1 VTIIHTRV
9 SLCPPA
15 KFAALPRLNF
25 SVEGLNL
32 SIAEPVTNPVIA
44 DNFRTFATLIA
55 DQSLYTKTQM
65 WSRVTQPKLLDIV
78 LSLSRIAESLPK
90 VYPRYDPL
98 KKPPCHAIS
107 AVQPSFWGGVTAVT
121 LAMSRLTPARTCG
134 IARESPSH
142 QKKGTK
148 GKTEKKPL
156 NIN

>member
-1 VTIIHTRV
+1 M

-107 AVQPSFWGGVTAVT
+107 TLQPPFWRGVTAVT
-121 LAMSRLTPARTCG
+121 LAMSRLMKVPTSTMVN
-134 IARESPSH
+134 ESPRH
-142 QKKGTK
+142 QKKGHK
-148 GKTEKKPL
+148 GSRSVFL
-156 NIN
+156 I